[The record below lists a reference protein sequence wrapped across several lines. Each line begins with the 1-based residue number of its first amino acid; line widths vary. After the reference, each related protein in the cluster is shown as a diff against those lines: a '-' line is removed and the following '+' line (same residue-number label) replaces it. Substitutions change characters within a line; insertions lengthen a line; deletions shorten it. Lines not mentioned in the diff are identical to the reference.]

1 MSRMS
6 ANQGFTLMELMIAI
20 AVLGVL
26 LALGWPSFT
35 EALSNNRL
43 AAASN
48 SMIAGVNLARTEA
61 MRSSQG
67 GGAGVCPSADGATCA
82 NNWSAGWLVWTDT
95 NSDGA
100 KAANEPTI
108 RYFQGNPAQV
118 ALASAGAAVPTIIFD
133 RRGRMTTPAANAVF
147 TSHTVDCTAGAANKQ
162 RRLTVTRAG
171 QVRIQKE
178 SCS

>member
-20 AVLGVL
+20 AILGVL

-35 EALSNNRL
+35 DALSNNRL

-48 SMIAGVNLARTEA
+48 SMIAGVNLARSEA
-61 MRSSQG
+61 MRSNRAG
-67 GGAGVCPSADGATCA
+67 GICPSADGATCGID
-82 NNWSAGWLVWTDT
+82 WSAGWLVWNDA

-100 KAANEPTI
+100 KAADEPTI
-108 RYFQGNPAQV
+108 RYFQGNAAQV
-118 ALASAGAAVPTIIFD
+118 SMAPTGIVPLIVFD
-133 RRGRMTTPAANAVF
+133 RRGRMTAPAANAVF
-147 TSHTVDCTAGAANKQ
+147 TAHATNCSAGAANKQ